1 MLAFGLAPESQPS
14 NSLFSP
20 AAMGAMQV
28 NPDQQGYENFFKA
41 NYNPATGSDQLPGQ
55 WAAMTPEQKAS
66 YSQSQAPGA
75 TEQMPSMMAPSM
87 MAPSISMNSP
97 SFTDLIATQPTTI
110 SQPAAPTSQD
120 LASVL
125 NQYQPVLQP
134 PVPTSTIPPAAQQLV
149 QQIAAPV
156 SQVPVT
162 PVPVAQ
168 PQPATTALIRQIA
181 APAARRPSP
190 PPRPQPQMAPRPQ
203 PRPQPRPAPRPQAR
217 SVSRVNP
224 TLLPSRPM
232 GRR

>member
-1 MLAFGLAPESQPS
+1 MADMLAPGLAPESQPS

-28 NPDQQGYENFFKA
+28 SPDQQGYENFFKA

-87 MAPSISMNSP
+87 SMNSP
-97 SFTDLIATQPTTI
+97 SFTDLIATQPTAI
-110 SQPAAPTSQD
+110 GQPAAPTSQD

-125 NQYQPVLQP
+125 NQYQPVVQP

-156 SQVPVT
+156 TQVPVT

-168 PQPATTALIRQIA
+168 PQPATTALIRQIR

-190 PPRPQPQMAPRPQ
+190 PPRPQPQMA

>member
-1 MLAFGLAPESQPS
+1 MADMLAFGLAPESQPS

-28 NPDQQGYENFFKA
+28 SPDQQGYENFFKA
-41 NYNPATGSDQLPGQ
+41 NYNPTTGSDQLPGQ

-87 MAPSISMNSP
+87 SMNSP
-97 SFTDLIATQPTTI
+97 SFTDLIATQPTAI
-110 SQPAAPTSQD
+110 GQPAAPTSQD

-125 NQYQPVLQP
+125 NQYQPVVQP

-156 SQVPVT
+156 TQVPVT

-168 PQPATTALIRQIA
+168 PQPATTALIRQIR

-190 PPRPQPQMAPRPQ
+190 PPRPQPQMA